1 MSGIQYQTMENTSK
15 ISLRP
20 NVSKELAILVAK
32 DIFGLRNINEDTVKE
47 FESYEDR
54 NFYIE
59 GELPAE
65 NPRPTPAECEV
76 KNTGRTR

>member
-1 MSGIQYQTMENTSK
+1 MSGIQYQTMEDTSK

-59 GELPAE
+59 GELPA
-65 NPRPTPAECEV
+65 
-76 KNTGRTR
+76 